1 MPLEVTVEIKGRARI
16 LIGLS
21 KSNTFAAK
29 FLKKLSVVELKKLSP
44 FHTRLLLLILIL
56 VYHCGLPWWLRW

>member
-21 KSNTFAAK
+21 TSNTFAAK
-29 FLKKLSVVELKKLSP
+29 FLKKLSVVELKKIIS
-44 FHTRLLLLILIL
+44 FSH
-56 VYHCGLPWWLRW
+56 